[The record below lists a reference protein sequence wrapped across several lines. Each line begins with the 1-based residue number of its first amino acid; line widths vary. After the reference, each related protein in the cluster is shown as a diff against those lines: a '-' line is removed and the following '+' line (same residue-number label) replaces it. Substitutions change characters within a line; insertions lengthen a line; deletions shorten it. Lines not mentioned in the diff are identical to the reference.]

1 MHHRSARFV
10 RLIAP
15 AVLLLL
21 AALPAAAA
29 TDLYFT
35 EYIEGSS
42 NNKALEIYNGT
53 GGAIN
58 LAAGGY
64 NIQMHFNGN
73 PVPTLTI
80 NLTGTSLADGDV
92 YVVAQSAASAP
103 ILAQAD
109 QTNGSGWFNGNDAVV
124 LRKGT
129 IVLDVIGQIGNN
141 PGPNTE
147 WGSGLTSTA
156 DNTLRRKTSVTAG
169 DTNGGDFFDPAVEW
183 NGFANNTF
191 NGLGCYPGVDLRGS
205 CTPPVEKEVWEIQGN
220 GLASPFAGQEVL
232 TRNNVVTAVFANE
245 FFMQDPT
252 PDADPETSNGI
263 HVFTG
268 SAPTVAVGDLVDV
281 QGNVGE
287 FFNMT
292 EFGGGSTVVK
302 ISSGNPVPAPV
313 LFSPTVPSPN
323 QPQPATEM
331 ERFEGMLVRVEN
343 GTVSGPTNQFNEAS
357 VVASAQRPFRE
368 QGILFPGQP
377 GLPVWDGNP
386 EIFEIDTDFFGDAQ
400 LAAGAIVVEAEGPLA
415 FAFSDYQIWP
425 TELSVVGTITPAP
438 VRAREAGE
446 LTVASQNLF
455 RLFDTVDD
463 DNNATDCD
471 DDDETAT
478 PQQFADRLAKFSLQ
492 IREVLGA
499 PDVLAVSEVEN
510 LSTLQAVAAKLNT
523 DDPSLGYTA
532 YLEEGN
538 DVGCID
544 VGFLLRD
551 TIDVDS
557 IEQFGKDDTFVFNST
572 TFVLNDRPPLVL
584 RGSYTGNGAPFP
596 IAVISVHQRSL
607 SGIEGGDG
615 PRIREKRHQ
624 QALRLSQFIQGLQTA
639 TPGIRLIG
647 IGDFNAFEFT
657 DGYVDV
663 MGQVTGNPDP
673 DGAMIPATD
682 EVNPDLTN
690 QTFNETPDQRYSF
703 VFDGSAQALDHGV
716 TSQGL
721 DAFMRGAEH
730 SRGNADAPFSFD
742 SDPSTPLRSA
752 DHDGLVLFVM
762 SDFDADGDPDD
773 ADNCPTTANPDQA
786 DADGDGVGDACDN
799 CPTTPNPDQA
809 DADGD
814 GLADA
819 CDDECLG
826 TAIPETA
833 PSAGLKPNHWVL
845 LDGDTT
851 FDTPGGSPTPF
862 TLQQTA
868 GCSCEQI
875 VAALGLGKGH
885 VKHGCS
891 TDAMEDWIAG
901 LGD

>member
-1 MHHRSARFV
+1 MRLA

-21 AALPAAAA
+21 TALPAVAA

-42 NNKALEIYNGT
+42 NNKALEIYNDT
-53 GGAIN
+53 GAAVN
-58 LAAGGY
+58 LAADGY

-73 PVPTLTI
+73 PLAGLTI
-80 NLTGTSLADGDV
+80 NLTGTNLADGDV
-92 YVVAQSAASAP
+92 YVVAQSLANAA

-109 QTNGSGWFNGNDAVV
+109 QTNGAGWFNGDDAVV

-129 IVLDVIGQIGNN
+129 TVLDVIGQIGFD
-141 PGPNTE
+141 PGTE
-147 WGSGLTSTA
+147 WGTGLTSTA
-156 DNTLRRKTSVTAG
+156 DNTLRRKTTVTGG
-169 DTNGGDFFDPAVEW
+169 DTNGGDAFNPAVEW
-183 NGFANNTF
+183 NGFANDTF
-191 NGLGCYPGVDLRGS
+191 SGLGCYPGVDLRGA
-205 CTPPVEKEVWEIQGN
+205 CTPPVEKEIWEIQGN

-281 QGNVGE
+281 QGNVAE

-292 EFGGGSTVVK
+292 EFGGGAAVVE
-302 ISSGNPVPAPV
+302 ISSGNPLPAPV

-368 QGILFPGQP
+368 PGILFPGEP

-386 EIFEIDTDFFGDAQ
+386 EIFEIDTDFFGDLQ
-400 LAAGAIVVEAEGPLA
+400 MPAGAIVVAAEGPLA

-425 TELSVVGTITPAP
+425 TELTVVGTITPAP
-438 VRAREAGE
+438 VRTREAGE
-446 LTVASQNLF
+446 LTVGSQNLF
-455 RLFDTVDD
+455 RLFDTVNDPSCGD
-463 DNNATDCD
+463 VVS
-471 DDDETAT
+471 T
-478 PQQFADRLAKFSLQ
+478 PAAFANRLAKLSLQ
-492 IREVLGA
+492 IRDVLGS

-510 LSTLQAVAAKLNT
+510 LGTLQALAAKLNA
-523 DDPSLGYTA
+523 DDPTLNYTA
-532 YLEEGN
+532 YLEEGD

-544 VGFLLRD
+544 VGFLVRD
-551 TIDVDS
+551 TVEVDS
-557 IEQFGKDDTFVFNST
+557 ITQFGKGDTFEFNNT
-572 TFVLNDRPPLVL
+572 TFLLNDRPPLVL
-584 RGSYTGNGAPFP
+584 EGSYTANGAAFP
-596 IAVISVHQRSL
+596 LTVIAVHQRSL
-607 SGIEGGDG
+607 GGIEDPGDG
-615 PRIREKRHQ
+615 PRVREKRHQ

-639 TPGIRLIG
+639 TPGLRLIA

-673 DGAMIPATD
+673 AGALIPATD
-682 EVNPDLTN
+682 EVNPDLN
-690 QTFNETPDQRYSF
+690 QTFSEPPDQRYSF

-721 DAFMRGAEH
+721 DTFMRGAEH

-742 SDPSTPLRSA
+742 DDPTTPLRSA

-773 ADNCPTTANPDQA
+773 ADNCPTTPNPDQA

-799 CPTTPNPDQA
+799 CPTTPNPGQA
-809 DADGD
+809 DEDDD
-814 GLADA
+814 GLGDA
-819 CDDECLG
+819 CDACLG

-833 PSAGLKPNHWVL
+833 PSGGLKPNHWAL
-845 LDGDTT
+845 IDDDTI
-851 FDTPGGSPTPF
+851 FDTVTPGGGSPTPY

-875 VAALGLGKGH
+875 IAAMGLGKGQG
-885 VKHGCS
+885 KFGCS
-891 TDAMEDWIAG
+891 TDTMEDWIAS
-901 LGD
+901 LGE